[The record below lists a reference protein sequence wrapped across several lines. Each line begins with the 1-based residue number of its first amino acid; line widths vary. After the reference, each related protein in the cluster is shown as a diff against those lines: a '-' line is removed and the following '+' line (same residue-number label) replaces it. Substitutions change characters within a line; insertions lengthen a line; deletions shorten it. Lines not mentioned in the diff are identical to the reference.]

1 MYEAP
6 ANKDSQY
13 NPSHFELRGA
23 LTCFAPLDNV
33 LQYMEKRELFLTAEL
48 AMLELGDAEVIK
60 LRQAVTE
67 MLDYFEKM
75 NEIDVEDLEPTT
87 HALAKHNRLRE
98 DFPGEAAETV
108 PDGRRMVIHLPVV
121 ADAILSNSP
130 ESDDR
135 FITIPNVL

>member
-1 MYEAP
+1 
-6 ANKDSQY
+6 
-13 NPSHFELRGA
+13 
-23 LTCFAPLDNV
+23 
-33 LQYMEKRELFLTAEL
+33 MERRELFLTAEL
-48 AMLELGDAEVIK
+48 AMLELSEFEVKK
-60 LRQAVTE
+60 LQEAVTE
-67 MLDYFEKM
+67 MLDYFDKM
-75 NEIDVEDLEPTT
+75 NEMDVEDLEPTT

-98 DFPGEAAETV
+98 DISGEAVETI